1 MHRKAGQCR
10 SPSSPRLA
18 RYSSSAER
26 SEPSVRLFWCS
37 RRRMRL
43 RTPTSP
49 TSHRAPTTRAH
60 CGRGGAAAG
69 AAGCASG
76 TAAAMAP
83 RHNWLRK
90 GVYCHC
96 CAQGDCSWPRRVP
109 GER

>member
-18 RYSSSAER
+18 RYSSSTER

-69 AAGCASG
+69 AVSGGLG
-76 TAAAMAP
+76 TAAAMSP
-83 RHNWLRK
+83 RHDGLPK
-90 GVYCHC
+90 GSYCQF
-96 CAQGDCSWPRRVP
+96 CA
-109 GER
+109 